1 MTTKVIKKF
10 NREQLINDLVGSAI
24 CCVTERAYYQ
34 FEGDE
39 EETINA
45 ETELEHNGDIIGSI
59 NYEIYSRCTYH
70 GNRYTNY
77 YEPPDE
83 DEYDFFYEDINVEI
97 NRENGKIVTNLSEE
111 INQRLHKNRDRQ
123 LN

>member
-1 MTTKVIKKF
+1 MTTKVNKKF
-10 NREQLINDLVGSAI
+10 NREQIIKGIVGSAI
-24 CCVTERAYYQ
+24 DCVTERAYYQ

-59 NYEIYSRCTYH
+59 NYEIYSRCTYQR
-70 GNRYTNY
+70 NRYTNY

-83 DEYDFFYEDINVEI
+83 DEYDFFYEEI
-97 NRENGKIVTNLSEE
+97 LVQIIGQNSQELTNLSNE
-111 INQRLHKNRDRQ
+111 INNRLHQNRYRQ